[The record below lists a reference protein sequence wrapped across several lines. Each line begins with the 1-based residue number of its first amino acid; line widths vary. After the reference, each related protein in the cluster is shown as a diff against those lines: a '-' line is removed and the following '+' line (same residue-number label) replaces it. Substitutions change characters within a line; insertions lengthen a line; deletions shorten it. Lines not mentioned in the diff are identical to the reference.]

1 MLSGVRINIAI
12 GALAAVTLSFAV
24 AGVSSAADPPPV
36 HPAKHPK
43 FSSVIAQLVEASKSL
58 PPGVPLTDDELY
70 TTEPP
75 MDAYMTS
82 GLLQLD
88 GLGRPQVYI
97 RVSATNADVL
107 SGLESLGVIIERQD
121 GSVTLIQARV
131 PVKSLLQI
139 GDLDYVMAV
148 TLPDYGHVNFGSK
161 LTEGDALLGLDDL
174 RASLGVSGSGITL
187 GVISDGILG
196 LAGAI
201 VSGDLP
207 ATNLNRDG
215 GGKLVSTTGG
225 IIATSFRADGDLEGG
240 LGGAPTGAEGTAI
253 LEIVQDLVP
262 GAQLRFANFSTHQEF
277 IAAVDF
283 LE

>member
-1 MLSGVRINIAI
+1 
-12 GALAAVTLSFAV
+12 
-24 AGVSSAADPPPV
+24 
-36 HPAKHPK
+36 
-43 FSSVIAQLVEASKSL
+43 
-58 PPGVPLTDDELY
+58 
-70 TTEPP
+70 
-75 MDAYMTS
+75 MT
-82 GLLQLD
+82 G
-88 GLGRPQVYI
+88 
-97 RVSATNADVL
+97 
-107 SGLESLGVIIERQD
+107 
-121 GSVTLIQARV
+121 
-131 PVKSLLQI
+131 
-139 GDLDYVMAV
+139 

-283 LE
+283 LAANSDVVIDDIAFFGFLYDQSSPVSINTATELNRSTNPIRGY